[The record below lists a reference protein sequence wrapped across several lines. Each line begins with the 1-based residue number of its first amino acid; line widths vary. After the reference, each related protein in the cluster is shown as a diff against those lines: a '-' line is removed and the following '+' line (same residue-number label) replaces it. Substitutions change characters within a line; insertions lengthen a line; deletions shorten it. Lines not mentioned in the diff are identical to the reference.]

1 MILAEGNGDNPMRAL
16 QTDPRFTD
24 PRYTDPR
31 SDQQVEKKSATVSS
45 ACQAPAGQGR
55 RMALILEGRRLEL
68 SSGVPV
74 RCGLIFFY
82 VSPRQWGRRVCRAE
96 SHWEK

>member
-1 MILAEGNGDNPMRAL
+1 MILAEGNSDNPMEAL
-16 QTDPRFTD
+16 QTDL
-24 PRYTDPR
+24 RYTDPR
-31 SDQQVEKKSATVSS
+31 SDQQVEKKICHRVLS

-74 RCGLIFFY
+74 RCGLIFFLCFPEAMGKK
-82 VSPRQWGRRVCRAE
+82 SL
-96 SHWEK
+96 